1 MHLPL
6 TTSVLLSTEAGHKHL
21 WILLCGTPTHLS
33 TALTVFC
40 CPAHNWKGSGL
51 RSRKKTELEIP
62 HSSPLLTSPS
72 VLKQD
77 NPKHICQ
84 HSSPSANQALSPESC
99 AQWVTLEHSA
109 HLSAVC
115 FTFLKTSFLLQN
127 ASQVFVWRDFKFI
140 LYRRIPDTLRSQ
152 QLRVSAY
159 THTPVLPRAQP
170 LPKEDSTKEAS
181 CFFCS
186 LPSWALNN
194 TIYSLLSLSSLLTCL
209 CLAENSK
216 KGRGFFYASTNM
228 LEEED
233 YIYTAVFVVV
243 YLQHEVFHLDTICCH
258 SSYNRFEAQHLA
270 PSSATRGWKGSAPL
284 CWGPREKVQ
293 TTEELVWI
301 SDKKALLTVLLSW
314 RKYPLSSPDAPG
326 SHFGVCALLPGNNV
340 SCNTAHSMKSCP
352 PSCRAAT
359 SMSTAHHMEAGP
371 AGLSP
376 QQIFSWVPIFN
387 GVPLS

>member
-1 MHLPL
+1 MPVKFLYEEI
-6 TTSVLLSTEAGHKHL
+6 SS
-21 WILLCGTPTHLS
+21 S
-33 TALTVFC
+33 FC
-40 CPAHNWKGSGL
+40 IEEFQIHWG
-51 RSRKKTELEIP
+51 
-62 HSSPLLTSPS
+62 HSSWGS
-72 VLKQD
+72 V
-77 NPKHICQ
+77 H
-84 HSSPSANQALSPESC
+84 
-99 AQWVTLEHSA
+99 
-109 HLSAVC
+109 
-115 FTFLKTSFLLQN
+115 
-127 ASQVFVWRDFKFI
+127 
-140 LYRRIPDTLRSQ
+140 
-152 QLRVSAY
+152 

-243 YLQHEVFHLDTICCH
+243 YLQHEVFHLETICCH

-359 SMSTAHHMEAGP
+359 SMSRAQHTTWRQDLQVSVLNRFLVEYQFLMEF
-371 AGLSP
+371 LSLNP
-376 QQIFSWVPIFN
+376 
-387 GVPLS
+387 